1 VDADVVI
8 AGGGPTGLMLA
19 CELRLAGIRPVVLER
34 LTAPT
39 GLSKALALVGRSVD
53 ALDYRGLLDRF
64 RARAAVAIPGAA
76 HFALIPLDLSKLGDL
91 GLRGV
96 FIQQAATEEIL
107 RGYAS
112 ELDVQVRAGCE
123 LTAVRQDAD
132 GVDVEYDG
140 PRGRGRLRAQFLV
153 GCDGGASTV
162 RKQAGIDFPGLA
174 PTVLLRLGDVT
185 LEGDLTPDQVPG
197 VRVPLIPLGAGF
209 YRVITT
215 EPYPAELDRDAPMT
229 LDELRA
235 SIRRVNGRDLPISG
249 TRWVSRF
256 TDSSRQA
263 ARYRAGRVLL
273 AGDAA
278 HIHLPAGGPGL
289 NAGLL
294 DAVNLGWKLAA
305 EVRGWAPP
313 GLLDSYHTE
322 RHADGERVLLH
333 TRAQGALVGAAA
345 DGRVAALREV
355 VAELGAARRAEVGP
369 ERFQPDHHV
378 REHLADHVVDVTR
391 HEGVHRLVGQ
401 LDCGPGD
408 PQIVGLG
415 VMAYHG
421 TNDHRSQAADI
432 HAAYLADMKR
442 FARWLVDCGRKIRLT
457 VGDGPDNAIAH
468 EIVADLRAYRPDLEP
483 SWAVAEPVA
492 SFADLTSAM
501 APVGLVVATRYHNV
515 ICALRLGKPVIS
527 LGYSAK
533 NQAVMAGMGLA
544 EFCQV
549 AHTLDVDQL
558 TAQFTALEQQ
568 SAQLRET
575 IIAGNA
581 ASATRLREQFT
592 ALSALLFAGSG
603 PARRPARGQVRQHS
617 RA

>member
-1 VDADVVI
+1 
-8 AGGGPTGLMLA
+8 MLA
-19 CELRLAGIRPVVLER
+19 CELRLAGVRPVVLER
-34 LTAPT
+34 LTEPT

-107 RGYAS
+107 REYAR
-112 ELDVQVRAGCE
+112 ELDVQIQVGCE
-123 LTAVRQDAD
+123 LTALRQDAD
-132 GVDVEYDG
+132 GVDVEYAG
-140 PRGRGRLRAQFLV
+140 PQGRGRLRAQFLV

-185 LEGDLTPDQVPG
+185 LEGDLTPDQLPD

-215 EPYPAELDRDAPMT
+215 EPYPAELDRDTPMT

-235 SIRRVNGRDLPISG
+235 SIRRVNGSDLPIGG

-263 ARYRAGRVLL
+263 DRYRAGRVLL

-289 NAGLL
+289 NTGLL

-333 TRAQGALVGAAA
+333 TRAQGALVGAAT

-355 VAELGAARRAEVGP
+355 LRQLLQYEQPLRHLVSLMYGLDTRYDTGTDNPSPIAGQWAPDLALSTPAGASTVAELLRPPRGVLLDLTTDGSLAGYGHGWGDRVNVVTAQCAEPPAAALLIRPDGYIAWAAPAGGQDNQGLRQALTTWFGAP
-369 ERFQPDHHV
+369 STSTNTY
-378 REHLADHVVDVTR
+378 LADPADV
-391 HEGVHRLVGQ
+391 
-401 LDCGPGD
+401 
-408 PQIVGLG
+408 
-415 VMAYHG
+415 
-421 TNDHRSQAADI
+421 SQAADG
-432 HAAYLADMKR
+432 
-442 FARWLVDCGRKIRLT
+442 VRLC
-457 VGDGPDNAIAH
+457 
-468 EIVADLRAYRPDLEP
+468 
-483 SWAVAEPVA
+483 S
-492 SFADLTSAM
+492 
-501 APVGLVVATRYHNV
+501 
-515 ICALRLGKPVIS
+515 
-527 LGYSAK
+527 
-533 NQAVMAGMGLA
+533 
-544 EFCQV
+544 
-549 AHTLDVDQL
+549 
-558 TAQFTALEQQ
+558 
-568 SAQLRET
+568 
-575 IIAGNA
+575 
-581 ASATRLREQFT
+581 
-592 ALSALLFAGSG
+592 
-603 PARRPARGQVRQHS
+603 
-617 RA
+617 

>member
-19 CELRLAGIRPVVLER
+19 CELRLAGLSPVVLER
-34 LTAPT
+34 LTEPT

-53 ALDYRGLLDRF
+53 VLDYRGLLDRF

-107 RGYAS
+107 RGYAR
-112 ELDVQVRAGCE
+112 ELDVEIRVGCE
-123 LTAVRQDAD
+123 LTAMHQDAD

-140 PRGRGRLRAQFLV
+140 PQGRGRLRARFLV

-162 RKQAGIDFPGLA
+162 RKQAGIDFPGLP

-185 LEGDLTPDQVPG
+185 LEGDLTPDQILDVL
-197 VRVPLIPLGAGF
+197 VPLIPLGAGF

-215 EPYPAELDRDAPMT
+215 EPYPAEFDRDAPMT

-235 SIRRVNGRDLPISG
+235 SIRRVNGRDLPIGG

-263 ARYRAGRVLL
+263 AHYRAGRVLL

-289 NAGLL
+289 NTGLL

-313 GLLDSYHTE
+313 RLLDSYHTE

-333 TRAQGALVGAAA
+333 TRAQGALMGAAA

-355 VAELGAARRAEVGP
+355 LRQLLQYEQPLRHLVSLMYGLDTRYDTGTDNPPPIAGQWAPDLALTTPDGASTVAELLRQARGVLLDLTGNGS
-369 ERFQPDHHV
+369 
-378 REHLADHVVDVTR
+378 LA
-391 HEGVHRLVGQ
+391 
-401 LDCGPGD
+401 
-408 PQIVGLG
+408 
-415 VMAYHG
+415 
-421 TNDHRSQAADI
+421 
-432 HAAYLADMKR
+432 
-442 FARWLVDCGRKIRLT
+442 
-457 VGDGPDNAIAH
+457 GDGQPWKDRVNIITATCAAPPAAALLI
-468 EIVADLRAYRPDLEP
+468 RPD
-483 SWAVAEPVA
+483 
-492 SFADLTSAM
+492 
-501 APVGLVVATRYHNV
+501 
-515 ICALRLGKPVIS
+515 
-527 LGYSAK
+527 GY
-533 NQAVMAGMGLA
+533 
-544 EFCQV
+544 
-549 AHTLDVDQL
+549 
-558 TAQFTALEQQ
+558 
-568 SAQLRET
+568 
-575 IIAGNA
+575 IAWA
-581 ASATRLREQFT
+581 ASAGGQDNQGLRQ
-592 ALSALLFAGSG
+592 ALTTWFGA
-603 PARRPARGQVRQHS
+603 P
-617 RA
+617 

>member
-1 VDADVVI
+1 MDADVVI

-19 CELRLAGIRPVVLER
+19 RELRLAGVRPVVLER
-34 LTAPT
+34 LTQPT

-107 RGYAS
+107 RGYAR
-112 ELDVQVRAGCE
+112 ELDVEVRVGCE
-123 LTAVRQDAD
+123 LTALHQDAD

-140 PRGRGRLRAQFLV
+140 PEGPGRLRAKFLV

-185 LEGDLTPDQVPG
+185 MEGDVTPDQIPD
-197 VRVPLIPLGAGF
+197 VRVPLIPLGGGF

-215 EPYPAELDRDAPMT
+215 EPYPAELDRDSPMT

-235 SIRRVNGRDLPISG
+235 SIRRVNGGDLPISG

-256 TDSSRQA
+256 TDASRQA

-289 NAGLL
+289 NTGLL

-333 TRAQGALVGAAA
+333 TRAQGALVGAGA

-355 VAELGAARRAEVGP
+355 LRQLLQYEQPLRHLVRLMYGLDTRYNTDYNTGTDDDPQPIAGQWAPDLALTTPTGAATVAEL
-369 ERFQPDHHV
+369 
-378 REHLADHVVDVTR
+378 L
-391 HEGVHRLVGQ
+391 
-401 LDCGPGD
+401 
-408 PQIVGLG
+408 
-415 VMAYHG
+415 
-421 TNDHRSQAADI
+421 
-432 HAAYLADMKR
+432 
-442 FARWLVDCGRKIRLT
+442 
-457 VGDGPDNAIAH
+457 
-468 EIVADLRAYRPDLEP
+468 
-483 SWAVAEPVA
+483 
-492 SFADLTSAM
+492 
-501 APVGLVVATRYHNV
+501 
-515 ICALRLGKPVIS
+515 
-527 LGYSAK
+527 
-533 NQAVMAGMGLA
+533 
-544 EFCQV
+544 
-549 AHTLDVDQL
+549 
-558 TAQFTALEQQ
+558 
-568 SAQLRET
+568 
-575 IIAGNA
+575 
-581 ASATRLREQFT
+581 
-592 ALSALLFAGSG
+592 
-603 PARRPARGQVRQHS
+603 RPARGVLLDLTRDGSLAGEGDGWKDRVDIITAHCAAPPAAALLIRPDGYIAWAASASGQDNQGLRQALTTWFGAPAIS
-617 RA
+617 